1 MALID
6 FRPLPEI
13 PTGEYIVVFHQA
25 TSMVLAQKLHSP
37 LIFTDETD
45 QCSVPDSI
53 EGFDFYQC
61 YRWSSAVRI
70 AFLCKHHQLGM

>member
-13 PTGEYIVVFHQA
+13 PTGESIVVFHQA
-25 TSMVLAQKLHSP
+25 TSMVLPQKLHSP
-37 LIFTDETD
+37 LIFTDDTD

-53 EGFDFYQC
+53 AGFDFLSVLSVVISGENC
-61 YRWSSAVRI
+61 L
-70 AFLCKHHQLGM
+70 FM